1 MNSSFPLPLLLSVP
15 ALPFPPEGGSSCL
28 EPATDRFH
36 KREYKVRFPQ
46 HCAPAMCPGVTVGGA
61 NSSLEE
67 LLLLSNRTMNKLTV
81 SLDSAILRVGS
92 VTRRLPTRPGAPRS
106 RWSPS

>member
-15 ALPFPPEGGSSCL
+15 ALPFRLKED
-28 EPATDRFH
+28 PAALNQPQIVSI
-36 KREYKVRFPQ
+36 KESKVRFPW

-61 NSSLEE
+61 KSSLEE

-92 VTRRLPTRPGAPRS
+92 VTQRLPTRPGAPRS